1 MIKNRRIKNAELT
14 DGQAILKGA
23 KGGSEMDTISKRLK
37 DTLRTAMQ
45 DGETYSNASIRQL
58 VYGKTGMKYGED
70 YKETHF
76 AGCLSALKKS
86 GEIIQ
91 VQRGEYIKGKPQV
104 QSRER
109 VTAELKNQ
117 NLLIKETD
125 KSMLLAQVKDE
136 IMQSVQKEVAYLKSV
151 TQNIVFSFDTPA
163 EDIQYMLRLKEL
175 VYKLEEFEQKADS

>member
-1 MIKNRRIKNAELT
+1 
-14 DGQAILKGA
+14 
-23 KGGSEMDTISKRLK
+23 MDTISRRLK

-45 DGETYSNASIRQL
+45 EGKTYSTAAIRQL

-91 VQRGEYIKGKPQV
+91 VQRGEYIKGKIQPQ
-104 QSRER
+104 SKER
-109 VTAELKNQ
+109 VTVELKNQ
-117 NLLIKETD
+117 NLLISEMD
-125 KSMLLAQVKDE
+125 KSKSLTQVKDE
-136 IMQSVQKEVAYLKSV
+136 IMQSVQKEVVFLKSV
-151 TQNIVFSFDTPA
+151 TQNIVLSFDTPE

-175 VYKLEEFEQKADS
+175 IRKLEEFEQKTDL

>member
-1 MIKNRRIKNAELT
+1 
-14 DGQAILKGA
+14 
-23 KGGSEMDTISKRLK
+23 MDTISRRLK

-45 DGETYSNASIRQL
+45 DDKTYSTAAIRQL

-91 VQRGEYIKGKPQV
+91 VQRGEYIKGKIRP

-109 VTAELKNQ
+109 VTVGLKNQ
-117 NLLIKETD
+117 NLPISETD
-125 KSMLLAQVKDE
+125 KSKSLAQVKDE
-136 IMQSVQKEVAYLKSV
+136 IMQSVQKEVAFLKSV
-151 TQNIVFSFDTPA
+151 TQNIVLSFDTPE

-175 VYKLEEFEQKADS
+175 IRKLEEFEQKTDL

>member
-1 MIKNRRIKNAELT
+1 
-14 DGQAILKGA
+14 
-23 KGGSEMDTISKRLK
+23 MDTISRRLK
-37 DTLRTAMQ
+37 DTLRTTMQ
-45 DGETYSNASIRQL
+45 DGKTYSTAAIRQL

-91 VQRGEYIKGKPQV
+91 VQRGEYIKGKIQP

-109 VTAELKNQ
+109 VTVGLKNQ
-117 NLLIKETD
+117 NLPISETD
-125 KSMLLAQVKDE
+125 KSKSLAQVKDE
-136 IMQSVQKEVAYLKSV
+136 IMQSVQKEVAFLKSV
-151 TQNIVFSFDTPA
+151 TQNIVLSFDTPE

-175 VYKLEEFEQKADS
+175 IRKLEEFEQKTDL

>member
-1 MIKNRRIKNAELT
+1 
-14 DGQAILKGA
+14 
-23 KGGSEMDTISKRLK
+23 MDTISRRLK

-45 DGETYSNASIRQL
+45 DDKTYSTAAIRQL

-91 VQRGEYIKGKPQV
+91 VQRGEYIKGKIQPQ
-104 QSRER
+104 SKER
-109 VTAELKNQ
+109 VTVELKNQ
-117 NLLIKETD
+117 NLLISETD
-125 KSMLLAQVKDE
+125 KSKSLAQVKDE
-136 IMQSVQKEVAYLKSV
+136 IMKSVQKEVAFLKSV
-151 TQNIVFSFDTPA
+151 TQNIVLSFDIPE

-175 VYKLEEFEQKADS
+175 IRKLEEFEQKTDL

>member
-1 MIKNRRIKNAELT
+1 
-14 DGQAILKGA
+14 
-23 KGGSEMDTISKRLK
+23 MDTISRRLK

-45 DGETYSNASIRQL
+45 DDKTYSTAAIRQL

-91 VQRGEYIKGKPQV
+91 VQRGEYIKGKIQPQS
-104 QSRER
+104 QSRKR
-109 VTAELKNQ
+109 VTVELKNQ
-117 NLLIKETD
+117 NLPISETD
-125 KSMLLAQVKDE
+125 KTKSLAQEKDE
-136 IMQSVQKEVAYLKSV
+136 IMQSVQKEVAFLKSV
-151 TQNIVFSFDTPA
+151 TQNIVLSFDTPE

-175 VYKLEEFEQKADS
+175 IRKLEEFEQKTDL

>member
-1 MIKNRRIKNAELT
+1 
-14 DGQAILKGA
+14 
-23 KGGSEMDTISKRLK
+23 MDTISRRLK

-45 DGETYSNASIRQL
+45 DDKTYSTAAIRQL

-91 VQRGEYIKGKPQV
+91 VQRGEYIKGKIQPQS

-109 VTAELKNQ
+109 VTVGLKNQ
-117 NLLIKETD
+117 NLPISETD
-125 KSMLLAQVKDE
+125 KSKSLAQVKDE
-136 IMQSVQKEVAYLKSV
+136 IMQSVQKEVAFLKSV
-151 TQNIVFSFDTPA
+151 TQNIVLSFDTPE

-175 VYKLEEFEQKADS
+175 IRKLEEFEQKTDL